1 MAYDS
6 TQPTNTTKLRNVG
19 VVIRPNWIAIEDG
32 DPTFKPKAINLNNR
46 TPLGVPNDP
55 GAVANSYILYS
66 KQDPAGN
73 VQLYG
78 IDPASRVTQ
87 MSLAV
92 SPSSAANGYTWLAG
106 GMLMQWGYVAA
117 LAGGGSTNVNF
128 AALGIQNF
136 TGAPF
141 SIQTQVRH
149 NGYDDNAVGCVTAGA
164 TTGFTLKN
172 SSSHARDFYWLA
184 IGPKV

>member
-55 GAVANSYILYS
+55 AAIANSYVLYS

-106 GMLMQWGYVAA
+106 GMLMQWGQAHA
-117 LAGGGSTNVNF
+117 NGSANTTIGFPVGF
-128 AALGIQNF
+128 SGV
-136 TGAPF
+136 PY
-141 SIQTQVRH
+141 SIQTNFWRSSGSTTMKPLDVL
-149 NGYDDNAVGCVTAGA
+149 NGGTPVTANN
-164 TTGFTLKN
+164 FTVWN
-172 SSSHARDFYWLA
+172 ANGGHDFFWLA